1 MCNTYKKWDVEKK
14 KQRKAYKAREK
25 KWDAIQNEA
34 HKAIKKECAAIKKKA
49 HDDAKKKHAA
59 FLKDMK
65 QTKKRFGI
73 AKSQWQASRLRIM
86 RKARDS

>member
-1 MCNTYKKWDVEKK
+1 MGR
-14 KQRKAYKAREK
+14 RKEEAKESIQSKRK

-86 RKARDS
+86 RKARAS